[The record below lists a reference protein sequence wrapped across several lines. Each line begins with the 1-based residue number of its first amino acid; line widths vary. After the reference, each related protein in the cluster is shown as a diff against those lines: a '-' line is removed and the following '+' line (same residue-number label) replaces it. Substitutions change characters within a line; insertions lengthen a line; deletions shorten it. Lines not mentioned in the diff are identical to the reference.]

1 MFSEIDK
8 TIFPD
13 RCEVI
18 YLGSSQQYVFPIMKN
33 GSSSFFVQI
42 QEGRRPDWEILTND
56 QITKIRQP
64 ITVFLR
70 APKERFI
77 SGVNTYLQH
86 LNRDFPELDHKTI
99 LWFVDNY
106 LFLNRHYCPQFF
118 WLLNL
123 NKYLHPDTQLKLCSM
138 SDITGLTNMNF
149 RAEVEPPSSEFLES
163 IDNFNWKK
171 LDLYFYLDQ
180 LLLDRIGQS
189 VTVNELVT
197 DIQLK
202 HSNLYDLIFKKT
214 QHIIDALPK
223 T

>member
-1 MFSEIDK
+1 MFNEIDK
-8 TIFPD
+8 TIFPE

-18 YLGSSQQYVFPIMKN
+18 YLDSSQQYVFPIMKN

-42 QEGRRPDWEILTND
+42 QKGYRTDWEIITDND
-56 QITKIRQP
+56 ITQIRQP

-70 APKERFI
+70 PPKERFI

-86 LNRDFPELDHKTI
+86 LDRDYPGLDHKTV

-118 WLLNL
+118 WLVNL
-123 NKYLHPDTQLKLCSM
+123 NRYLHPTTQLRLCSM
-138 SDITGLTNMNF
+138 SDIDELANMNY

-163 IDNFNWKK
+163 IKDFNWNK

-180 LLLDRIGQS
+180 VLIDHIGQT
-189 VTVNELVT
+189 VTFSEL
-197 DIQLK
+197 IKNLRIK